1 METSVQKTP
10 VGLNILRWSA
20 RILSLLLVGYFL
32 LIFFNISITPSI
44 KFTNLGFLIIAFLIV
59 LLTCLAGM
67 LIGFKWEAIGGG
79 INLFAGIMLCV
90 LVYYRWNWQTTYPYL
105 IMTLPGILYLL
116 SWYLHKKFCNDIMTV
131 LSDGAI

>member
-1 METSVQKTP
+1 MEASVQKTP

-32 LIFFNISITPSI
+32 LIFFNISVTPSI
-44 KFTNLGFLIIAFLIV
+44 KFTNLGFLIIVFLIV

-116 SWYLHKKFCNDIMTV
+116 SWYLHKKFCNDIIMQ
-131 LSDGAI
+131 

>member
-1 METSVQKTP
+1 MKASVQKTP

-32 LIFFNISITPSI
+32 LIFFNISVTPSI
-44 KFTNLGFLIIAFLIV
+44 KFTNLGFLIIVFLIV

-79 INLFAGIMLCV
+79 INLIAGIMLCV

-105 IMTLPGILYLL
+105 IMTIPGILYLL
-116 SWYLHKKFCNDIMTV
+116 SWYLHKKFYNDIIMQ
-131 LSDGAI
+131 

>member
-32 LIFFNISITPSI
+32 LIFFNISVTPSI

-59 LLTCLAGM
+59 LLTCLGGM

-79 INLFAGIMLCV
+79 INLLAGIILCV
-90 LVYYRWNWQTTYPYL
+90 LVYYRWNWQTTFPYL
-105 IMTLPGILYLL
+105 IMTIPGILYLL
-116 SWYLHKKFCNDIMTV
+116 SWYLHKKFYNDIIMQ
-131 LSDGAI
+131 